1 MSAVLNDRDAIL
13 QAATVRIVNPKNA
26 WINLSTSAP
35 GFHVTAAGQADLS
48 VVTVTAELFGL
59 DEAVTFSAVG
69 ATLSNAVGRSV
80 DVTYGGQTAI
90 VTATVMSNGDKFE
103 RSCVIPVLRDG
114 AAGAAGQ
121 PVYTWIKYADTAAGA
136 GLSDDPAGKAYIG
149 LAHNKLT
156 ATESTTP
163 GDYTWALMK
172 GGDGLPGAK
181 GADGITYYT
190 WIKYADQ
197 ADGTGLYDTPNANTL
212 YIGIAVNRTTATE
225 STTKTDYVWSRF
237 KGEQGVAGAPT
248 YTWIKYADTAA
259 GSGLSDDPTG
269 KTYIGFAYN
278 RPTPT
283 ESTTPADY
291 IWSLIKGA
299 DGQPGGKGA
308 DGATLYTW
316 IKYSDNA
323 DGTGLYDVPTA
334 STLYIGIATNKSTAT
349 ESTTKTDYVWSK
361 FRGDQGVPGPTTYTW
376 IKYADTAAGAGL
388 SDDPVGK
395 LYIGLAHN
403 KTTATESTTP
413 ADYTWSLIR
422 GEKGDQG
429 VPGGKGADGQQ
440 LYTWIKYSNS
450 ANGAS
455 PYDVP
460 TDSTLY
466 IGIAVNKTT
475 ATESTT
481 PGDYVWSRF
490 RGADGVGTAGAR
502 GAGHYYAT
510 GSTWSDVVAS
520 AACPGS
526 TPVLNDVVTIS
537 SSSYVMEKRWT
548 GSAWIENG
556 VVVNGKLIAPDSILT
571 TALAARAVTAEKI
584 EVNAVNASHISVSGD
599 ADNLIRDTRFKDLTW
614 WGLTGP
620 LNAADWDILQ
630 PGLNTGWK
638 HNVSVYL
645 SANGGIPTESWSAA
659 MPVIPGATYL
669 VECQVSLNSEFQ
681 GELSVEIYIPWYGF
695 YAFEQPTVLN
705 WGSDGHAIQYA
716 SNSPRERRTIVKT
729 LTIPTDVKVTYVQI
743 YTRRSVRVGHAEI
756 GGFSITR
763 MADAS
768 LVVKGGIKAD
778 HIDVEKLAAIV
789 AFLGNVQLGP
799 GGALWQGTN
808 QYNAGEGV
816 YIGAD
821 ANGNP
826 VLFIGNANG
835 AHIRWSK
842 ADGLRVYQATQESF
856 GAWFSGSAGGSYPN
870 NTVGSTGYGSLRAEY
885 TGGLQPVTFRWI
897 LVERSRTGAVNPMRI
912 SNATS
917 QTASF
922 SGSGSNGSAEY
933 EALCVVTDGNQRSIT
948 IGQVINVN
956 HGTPV

>member
-26 WINLSTSAP
+26 WINLLTSAP

-59 DEAVTFSAVG
+59 DDAVTFSAVG
-69 ATLSNAVGRSV
+69 ATLSNAASRTV

-149 LAHNKLT
+149 LAHNKST

-237 KGEQGVAGAPT
+237 KGEQGVAGATT

-259 GSGLSDDPTG
+259 GAGLSDDPSG
-269 KTYIGFAYN
+269 KAYIGFAYN
-278 RPTPT
+278 KATAT
-283 ESTTPADY
+283 ESTTPGDY
-291 IWSLIKGA
+291 TWALIKGT

-349 ESTTKTDYVWSK
+349 ESTTKTDYAWSK

-388 SDDPVGK
+388 SDDPAGK

-403 KTTATESTTP
+403 KSSATESTTP
-413 ADYTWSLIR
+413 SDYTWSLIR

-510 GSTWSDVVAS
+510 GSTWSDVVAQ

-537 SSSYVMEKRWT
+537 SSTYVMEKRWT
-548 GSAWIENG
+548 GSVWVENG
-556 VVVNGKLIAPDSILT
+556 VVINGKLIAPDSILT
-571 TALAARAVTAEKI
+571 TALAAEIIKAKHLSVGAVL
-584 EVNAVNASHISVSGD
+584 ASHISVGPSGGL
-599 ADNLIRDTRFKDLTW
+599 NKDPNFTDYAGSW
-614 WGLTGP
+614 SPT
-620 LNAADWDILQ
+620 NAAVGSAGGAAPAPTYLGAF
-630 PGLNTGWK
+630 PGMQAFTLANELIPIDSTKTYLLSASVYADGGNDRNCTLLVNFYDGAGNRITNTGWGDANFSGHATSFRPAVGDWRPYRDGVFGVK
-638 HNVSVYL
+638 SAAKKIPANAKTCRVGVYL
-645 SANGGIPTESWSAA
+645 NGGGSSNTMMGVTALLLEEMIDSA
-659 MPVIPGATYL
+659 
-669 VECQVSLNSEFQ
+669 
-681 GELSVEIYIPWYGF
+681 
-695 YAFEQPTVLN
+695 
-705 WGSDGHAIQYA
+705 
-716 SNSPRERRTIVKT
+716 
-729 LTIPTDVKVTYVQI
+729 
-743 YTRRSVRVGHAEI
+743 
-756 GGFSITR
+756 
-763 MADAS
+763 

-778 HIDVEKLAAIV
+778 NIDVDRLAAII
-789 AFLGNVQLGP
+789 AYLGNVELGA
-799 GGALWQGTN
+799 GGALRQGKPG
-808 QYNAGEGV
+808 YGAGKGIW
-816 YIGAD
+816 IGD
-821 ANGNP
+821 
-826 VLFIGNANG
+826 
-835 AHIRWSK
+835 H
-842 ADGLRVYQATQESF
+842 
-856 GAWFSGSAGGSYPN
+856 N
-870 NTVGSTGYGSLRAEY
+870 NTPKLDIGETGGAGIIWDGFDLVINRPKLASPFSVTLSNVRITQQVNGSTIQFSAPK
-885 TGGLQPVTFRWI
+885 TIT
-897 LVERSRTGAVNPMRI
+897 
-912 SNATS
+912 
-917 QTASF
+917 
-922 SGSGSNGSAEY
+922 SGSGSYAYSWSFSASGPSSQLAMISSPAAQDAVIKANASNSWLYGYLALTLKDLNSGLTATSNCEIVVQFGSGVE
-933 EALCVVTDGNQRSIT
+933 
-948 IGQVINVN
+948 
-956 HGTPV
+956 P

>member
-59 DEAVTFSAVG
+59 DEAVAFKVVG
-69 ATLSNAVGRSV
+69 GTLSNAVGRSV

-149 LAHNKLT
+149 LAHNKST

-163 GDYTWALMK
+163 GDYSWALMK

-197 ADGTGLYDTPNANTL
+197 ADGTGLYDVPNANTL

-237 KGEQGVAGAPT
+237 KGEQGVAGATT

-259 GSGLSDDPTG
+259 GAGLSDDPSG
-269 KTYIGFAYN
+269 KAYIGFAYN
-278 RPTPT
+278 KATAT
-283 ESTTPADY
+283 ESTTPGDY
-291 IWSLIKGA
+291 TWALIKGT

-349 ESTTKTDYVWSK
+349 ESTTKTDYTWSK

-403 KTTATESTTP
+403 KSSATEST
-413 ADYTWSLIR
+413 AASDYTWSLIR

-455 PYDVP
+455 PYDIP

-510 GSTWSDVVAS
+510 GSAWSDVVAQ

-537 SSSYVMEKRWT
+537 SSTYVMEKRWT
-548 GSAWIENG
+548 GSAWVENG
-556 VVVNGKLIAPDSILT
+556 VVINGKLIVPDSILT
-571 TALAARAVTAEKI
+571 TALAAYAVTAEKLAAG
-584 EVNAVNASHISVSGD
+584 AVTARTIAV
-599 ADNLIRDTRFKDLTW
+599 
-614 WGLTGP
+614 TG
-620 LNAADWDILQ
+620 AA
-630 PGLNTGWK
+630 G
-638 HNVSVYL
+638 
-645 SANGGIPTESWSAA
+645 
-659 MPVIPGATYL
+659 
-669 VECQVSLNSEFQ
+669 SLNRDPYFTDPA
-681 GELSVEIYIPWYGF
+681 GW
-695 YAFEQPTVLN
+695 TLN
-705 WGSDGHAIQYA
+705 NMSSAVGPGGAA
-716 SNSPRERRTIVKT
+716 PAN
-729 LTIPTDVKVTYVQI
+729 TYVQGI
-743 YTRRSVRVGHAEI
+743 ADYASVVSERFPVDSTKSYNATVSAWASVGNNRAVRVMLTFWDGAGAVLTSAWSDGFGSHFAQNFVP
-756 GGFSITR
+756 GGDGGWRTYKDGSFGAKVAGRAIPAGAKFCAISAQINAGGSGSSSA
-763 MADAS
+763 MAVTGLRLDEMIDDA
-768 LVVKGGIKAD
+768 LVVRGGLSADKIKAD
-778 HIDVEKLAAIV
+778 ALAAIV
-789 AFLGNVQLGP
+789 AFLGSCQIGP

-808 QYNAGEGV
+808 QYNVGEGV

-821 ANGNP
+821 GSGNP

-885 TGGLQPVTFRWI
+885 TGGMQPVTFRWI